1 MNDKFVDG
9 LWSKCPHSNR
19 RINTMLG
26 AFLVGAGI
34 MHWYTERNRLRS
46 LTYKLDRNKIK
57 IHDLTNT
64 LNTLRDKLRD
74 EKRQQIISQKEL
86 NEHTQTHQGLMA
98 LVADGEQQDGWH

>member
-1 MNDKFVDG
+1 MTEKFVDG

-34 MHWYTERNRLRS
+34 MHWYTELKRAKS
-46 LTYKLDRNKIK
+46 LTYKLDRNKRK

-64 LNTLRDKLRD
+64 LDILRDKLR
-74 EKRQQIISQKEL
+74 EAKRQEIISQKES
-86 NEHTQTHQGLMA
+86 NEHTQTHKGLMA
-98 LVADGEQQDGWH
+98 LVAHD